1 MNNNILSKLEVKKID
16 VTRLTRQ
23 DFSKALVDKYF
34 QVGNTSINRFHLP
47 EINKRDYLL
56 FVLQSKNIKSKE
68 NLNFETASAYYKDLA
83 RKSTLANALG
93 TNVKNLD
100 FSNYIWDEDLYKYS
114 NLFVAMQYQ
123 EDLFRDQGKIT
134 YQEPNMT
141 SLDTDT
147 YDKLEDFIY
156 KVIKNRYLM
165 LLEVEPLVGL
175 LNNIL
180 EYTNGNSTNATE
192 SMNSA
197 MKGMLRHYEKLCSDK
212 STVEFLKSNN
222 DFTIY
227 GMDSNTRKD
236 YIDSYRKVLRM
247 LTSIRHERLDY
258 CRDFIHQDTDI
269 YEELILSDEDI
280 EVISEDYLDDGDLD
294 DEYYGTTALAE

>member
-227 GMDSNTRKD
+227 GMDSDTRKD

>member
-147 YDKLEDFIY
+147 YNKLEDFIY
-156 KVIKNRYLM
+156 KVIKNRYLI

-227 GMDSNTRKD
+227 GMNSNTRKD

-294 DEYYGTTALAE
+294 NEYYGTTALAE